1 MQDSTRHFAGFG
13 RRRLGIVERLPNEHG
28 FWIMLG
34 AAQASALLRT
44 QGSSPSVLVALWVV
58 GAAILAASS
67 NHRRIRKSSAAQLA
81 ASAALALSSVPVEIA
96 GALPLSTIASA
107 GLSRSAVFVAS
118 ALVVRATFAR
128 AARGGQRRSL
138 LLNGASLTIPAL
150 SAALLFALGWT
161 IEAGTCVIAGAVCAV
176 FAWSRPT
183 VKQLKPLGLA
193 LAGLTVVTVVTL
205 AQ

>member
-1 MQDSTRHFAGFG
+1 MQDATRHFTAFG
-13 RRRLGIVERLPNEHG
+13 KRRFAVVERLPDEHG

-44 QGSSPSVLVALWVV
+44 GGGSLSVVVAVSVV

-96 GALPLSTIASA
+96 GALPLSTVASA

-118 ALVVRATFAR
+118 ALVVRATFAG

-138 LLNGASLTIPAL
+138 LLSGVSLTIPAL
-150 SAALLFALGWT
+150 SAALLFALGW
-161 IEAGTCVIAGAVCAV
+161 IMEAGTCVIAGAVCAV

-193 LAGLTVVTVVTL
+193 LAGLTVVTVATL